1 MVIHCGIIN
10 GIKMKILLKVG
21 NLVILLNI
29 QGMSILV
36 YLCVNVQILRHNGIM
51 QINSIL
57 SATPYMEIRFAEVVL
72 NLAESAC
79 GIGKKDDAVELLKD
93 IRERVGYTGDCG
105 LAVAELKA
113 DRDKL
118 FSAILYERQIE
129 LAYEGKRFDDMRRWM
144 LWNDDFGTCT
154 RLGVEPLNGNVVM
167 ACS

>member
-1 MVIHCGIIN
+1 MRKRTN
-10 GIKMKILLKVG
+10 PEAQWDNANKF
-21 NLVILLNI
+21 N
-29 QGMSILV
+29 
-36 YLCVNVQILRHNGIM
+36 
-51 QINSIL
+51 L

-144 LWNDDFGTCT
+144 LWNDD
-154 RLGVEPLNGNVVM
+154 LEHVPD
-167 ACS
+167 

>member
-1 MVIHCGIIN
+1 
-10 GIKMKILLKVG
+10 
-21 NLVILLNI
+21 
-29 QGMSILV
+29 MSILV
-36 YLCVNVQILRHNGIM
+36 YLCVNVQILSDND
-51 QINSIL
+51 NANKFNL

-118 FSAILYERQIE
+118 FLLYCMSVR
-129 LAYEGKRFDDMRRWM
+129 
-144 LWNDDFGTCT
+144 
-154 RLGVEPLNGNVVM
+154 
-167 ACS
+167 